1 MKHVRHHWNE
11 TLAFNIRHA
20 QPRVQKHQKSMP
32 QHSNPENMMERSE
45 KQQADKRTW
54 SALSTTKRARSASC
68 CATCFAS
75 TALVNC
81 RGNNSRRSDSAASP
95 FKLS

>member
-1 MKHVRHHWNE
+1 MPVQINLGHGIVRSGE
-11 TLAFNIRHA
+11 QHA
-20 QPRVQKHQKSMP
+20 
-32 QHSNPENMMERSE
+32 E
-45 KQQADKRTW
+45 KRTW

-81 RGNNSRRSDSAASP
+81 RGNNNNRRSDPAALL

>member
-1 MKHVRHHWNE
+1 MRPWHSMSDMSDLEALSN
-11 TLAFNIRHA
+11 
-20 QPRVQKHQKSMP
+20 SMP
-32 QHSNPENMMERSE
+32 QHSNPETIMERTE
-45 KQQADKRTW
+45 KQQAEMRTW

-81 RGNNSRRSDSAASP
+81 RGNNSRRSDSTALP